1 MSVKGGP
8 LRDSGLEGAMIA
20 EPEDTS
26 APTMNSE
33 TETQL
38 FLNSSLLSLGST
50 TVSDSR
56 KNYQICPEP
65 GTIFIGVTAISLAW
79 INLKVER
86 LDRAYCRLS
95 FPLFLHFCNFSRIA
109 ALNTRLLQDAHF
121 PDSVGM
127 MGWVL
132 LVVNTYKIWEMFTDM
147 SFVFIIVS

>member
-56 KNYQICPEP
+56 KK
-65 GTIFIGVTAISLAW
+65 L
-79 INLKVER
+79 
-86 LDRAYCRLS
+86 
-95 FPLFLHFCNFSRIA
+95 
-109 ALNTRLLQDAHF
+109 
-121 PDSVGM
+121 
-127 MGWVL
+127 
-132 LVVNTYKIWEMFTDM
+132 
-147 SFVFIIVS
+147 